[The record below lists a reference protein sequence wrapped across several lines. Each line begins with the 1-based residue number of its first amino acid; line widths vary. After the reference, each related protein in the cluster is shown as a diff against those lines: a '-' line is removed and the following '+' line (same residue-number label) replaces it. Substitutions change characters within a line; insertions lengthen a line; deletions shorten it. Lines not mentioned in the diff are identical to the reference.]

1 MTFHYSSKE
10 RYLTDNEYTKL
21 VKDNYFKVISSMII
35 RVSISI
41 MFLLFLYLI
50 DYFPIE
56 SIKLI
61 IIITL
66 SILGLMLP
74 AALSKI
80 FLFALSFFIK
90 SLIAFSIPIFYIID
104 KTIKSNLTNEAK
116 ETLFESIE
124 KEENIELLISFSFI
138 VIAGFLLW
146 FTFHEITDPDYRTI
160 SITIISIIYGSGIS
174 KYSTSLLEI
183 AGFDLILL
191 KKNKDKDK

>member
-41 MFLLFLYLI
+41 MFLLFLYLT
-50 DYFPIE
+50 DYFPKE

-80 FLFALSFFIK
+80 FLFALSFLIK
-90 SLIAFSIPIFYIID
+90 SLITFSIPIFYIID
-104 KTIKSNLTNEAK
+104 KTIKSNLINEAK

-146 FTFHEITDPDYRTI
+146 FTFYEITNPDYRTI